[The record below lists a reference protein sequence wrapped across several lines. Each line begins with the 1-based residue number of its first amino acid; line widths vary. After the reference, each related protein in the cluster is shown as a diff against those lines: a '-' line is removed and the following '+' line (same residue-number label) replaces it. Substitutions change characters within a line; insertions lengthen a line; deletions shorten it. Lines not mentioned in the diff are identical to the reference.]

1 MTAPTPPTPPAFS
14 TPLATP
20 PVAPARPPQP
30 PAAPSAPPQ
39 PPAPDQA
46 PATPALER
54 HVMRGMDVEI
64 PLQSPTPAGH
74 PAWDAV
80 PEVRPKVPKV
90 DLPAIDVPEEQ
101 TWWPDVQAMMCT
113 GTETVRRVVEEY
125 ESRPPQ
131 RIAVDI
137 ETHGLSG
144 PGKWEI
150 TCITAAF
157 RLAEG
162 TVYSVLFDPLRNP
175 DDRALWERVRDRA
188 TTMVFHNAAFD
199 IPILYA
205 HQLIQFSDIRKV
217 EDTVLLSRQLNT
229 ISRGGRSLE
238 DLSGKY
244 GIAED
249 TNVKILNAFKAQNQ
263 TKETGYANSDIHA
276 AFYRRGAMSDTA
288 ATLRLWDELYVAVVN
303 LHAIGQPG
311 DAPSMLTLPEAHELV
326 ANIQR
331 AGQVTLQMSATGLN
345 WDEDHMNTWLH
356 EQERKVA
363 EATKLIEDAGLD
375 PGNGAQLV
383 NKLNDQGLLPADWP
397 RTDKGALKADKNAM
411 KMLTKQDNPLAKAH
425 TEIAEY
431 GKIWNY
437 MTSTR
442 DTAKATGRVH
452 AGIEI
457 LGAHATGRMCLPMDT
472 AVLTKRGV
480 LPVHEVKAGDLTLDA
495 AGRWTPISAVH
506 IFDDADVYAYPT
518 NWRGRTLVAT
528 PEHRWVQRTP
538 TGTVVAPLYT
548 GTATVVTTPDPE
560 RVRSP
565 HLTEDF
571 PDPASLTKDELHA
584 ALLGWAVS
592 TRPTVQYGED
602 ETTMTIG
609 NAGGIGKYL
618 AEMADLLYEGAVDV
632 SYDEV
637 SATLSAG
644 EGAPNRFKVLVA
656 ACLAGAADT
665 YPERTVASFD
675 GSCSQVFLQ
684 SVVLGGIVDDPSGV
698 HVMVSEPW
706 ARAVAMAAHR
716 AGMAAVVGRPDN
728 RAWATVSLLESGD
741 VTVYAD
747 SARRLDNQAVYCVTT
762 SSGTFTYFDG
772 TMFSVT
778 GNSVNN
784 PPLQQFSE
792 DARPVIA
799 ADGDDGLWSVDWS
812 SIEPVILSNM
822 AGDTDFITPF
832 NNGGDLYIPLARRAG
847 LIPAN
852 VSDDDAASHPGRKKA
867 KQMLLACMYGQGM
880 RSLSEGMGI
889 SVDEA
894 YQIQAGLRNAMHV
907 TWSFMDSITAGTR
920 RSGFSWT
927 IWGRMM
933 DERLPDEIKTHVA
946 VNHFCQGSAAD
957 VLMDTILRLDDAGVG
972 HRMKMLIHDEVVC
985 GEKDVELVKHIMSTP
1000 PKALAE
1006 RAKITPFLRVD
1017 AQYMGQH
1024 WLKV

>member
-1 MTAPTPPTPPAFS
+1 MTSPLPPTPPVF
-14 TPLATP
+14 ATP
-20 PVAPARPPQP
+20 PQQP
-30 PAAPSAPPQ
+30 APPQ
-39 PPAPDQA
+39 VAPQQPTAAQVPTA
-46 PATPALER
+46 PALQR
-54 HVMRGMDVEI
+54 HAVRGLGIDI
-64 PLQSPTPAGH
+64 PLQSPTPPGH

-80 PEVRPKVPKV
+80 PEYRPNVPEV
-90 DLPAIDVPEEQ
+90 DLPHIDVPEEQ

-113 GTETVRRVVEEY
+113 GTETICRVVEEY

-137 ETHGLSG
+137 ETHGLTG
-144 PGKWEI
+144 QGKWEI

-175 DDRALWERVRDRA
+175 EDRGLWERVRDRA

-205 HQLIQFSDIRKV
+205 HQLIAFSDIRKV
-217 EDTVLLSRQLNT
+217 EDTVLLARQLNT
-229 ISRGGRSLE
+229 ISRGGRNLE
-238 DLSGKY
+238 KLSGDY
-244 GIAED
+244 GIAD
-249 TNVKILNAFKAQNQ
+249 DSNVKILNAFKAQNQ

-276 AFYRRGAMSDTA
+276 PFYRRGAMSDTA
-288 ATLRLWDELYVAVVN
+288 ATLRLWDKLYVDVVN
-303 LHAIGQPG
+303 LHAKGQPG
-311 DAPSMLTLPEAHELV
+311 DAPCMLTLPEAQQMV
-326 ANIQR
+326 ANVQR

-345 WDEDHMNTWLH
+345 WDEHHMESWLVA
-356 EQERKVA
+356 QERKVD
-363 EATKLIEDAGLD
+363 EATALVKEAGLD

-383 NKLNDQGLLPADWP
+383 NKLNEQGLLPPDWP
-397 RTDKGALKADKNAM
+397 RTEKGALKADKHAM

-425 TEIAEY
+425 TEIAEHA
-431 GKIWNY
+431 KVWNY
-437 MTSTR
+437 MVSTR

-480 LPVHEVKAGDLTLDA
+480 LPIHDVKVGDLTLDA

-506 IFDDADVYAYPT
+506 IFDDADVYTYPT
-518 NWRGRTLVAT
+518 NWPGRTLVAT
-528 PEHRWVQRTP
+528 PEHRWVQRAAS
-538 TGTVVAPLYT
+538 GDMVVAPLYE
-548 GTATVVTTPDPE
+548 GTTTVVTTPAPE
-560 RVRSP
+560 RVRSA
-565 HLTEDF
+565 HLAADF
-571 PDPASLTKDELHA
+571 PEPASLTKDELHA

-592 TRPTVQYGED
+592 TRPAID
-602 ETTMTIG
+602 IDIDNITMTIG
-609 NAGGIGKYL
+609 NAGGIGKYI
-618 AEMADLLYEGAVDV
+618 AEMAELLYEGAVEV
-632 SYDEV
+632 TYDEV
-637 SATLSAG
+637 SATLRSDYD
-644 EGAPNRFKVLVA
+644 APNRFKVLVA
-656 ACLAGAADT
+656 ACRADEGET

-675 GSCSQVFLQ
+675 GSCSQLFLQ
-684 SVVLGGIVDDPSGV
+684 SVVLGGIVDEPRGV
-698 HVMVSEPW
+698 HVQVMAPW

-716 AGMAAVVGRPDN
+716 AGIAATVEPGN
-728 RAWATVSLLESGD
+728 THAWATIALHETGD
-741 VTVYAD
+741 MTVYAD
-747 SARRLDNQAVYCVTT
+747 SAHRLNNQRVYCVTT

-772 TMFSVT
+772 ATFSVT

-792 DARPVIA
+792 DARPVII
-799 ADGDDGLWSVDWS
+799 ADGNDELWSVDWS

-822 AGDTDFITPF
+822 AGDVDFITPF

-847 LIPAN
+847 LIPPN
-852 VSDDDAASHPGRKKA
+852 VSDEAAASHPGRKKA

-880 RSLSEGMGI
+880 RSLSESMGI

-907 TWSFMDSITAGTR
+907 TWNFMDSITAGTR

-957 VLMDTILRLDDAGVG
+957 VLMDTMLRLDDEGVG
-972 HRMKMLIHDEVVC
+972 HRMKMLIHDEIVC
-985 GEKDVELVKHIMSTP
+985 GAKDVELVKHVMSTP
-1000 PKALAE
+1000 PQALLE
-1006 RAKITPFLRVD
+1006 RAKITPILRVD
-1017 AQYMGQH
+1017 AQNMGKH